1 MYEAGHK
8 EVESKHR
15 INLNMVAGMQ
25 GVCMSESLIRV
36 CACLSVYLGGY
47 NVFWVFPDFGSMC
60 LFTSSQLL

>member
-36 CACLSVYLGGY
+36 CACLSVYLSGY
-47 NVFWVFPDFGSMC
+47 NVFWVFPDFG
-60 LFTSSQLL
+60 